1 MDEEFEL
8 IKPLLVVILLV
19 FVLICVNRL
28 LVRLLYVIFF
38 MFPALSSKTYK
49 SSFAGVVKA
58 TCLEMTSEMV
68 VPDTP
73 IASPPV

>member
-8 IKPLLVVILLV
+8 IKPLLLVILLV

-38 MFPALSSKTYK
+38 IFPALSSKTYK
-49 SSFAGVVKA
+49 SSEAGLVIED
-58 TCLEMTSEMV
+58 CLEITTEIV
-68 VPDTP
+68 VPDIP